1 MKSPQTVEHAT
12 NNAKVMGLIPR
23 ESKNW
28 LKNVYF
34 EWNVKCK

>member
-28 LKNVYF
+28 LKNVVL
-34 EWNVKCK
+34 WMNVSD